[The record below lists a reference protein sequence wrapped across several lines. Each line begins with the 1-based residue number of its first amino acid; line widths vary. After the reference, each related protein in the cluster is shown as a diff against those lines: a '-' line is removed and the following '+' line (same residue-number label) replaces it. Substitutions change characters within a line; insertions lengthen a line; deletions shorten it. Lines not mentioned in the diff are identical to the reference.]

1 MMEVTDTP
9 IDTPSPAVQRR
20 RLRTELRR
28 ARLDAGLTQEQV
40 ATAMDWS
47 LSKLIRIENGSV
59 GISTNDLRAILL
71 EYKITDDRRVSEL
84 LALARA
90 ARERSWWSSYSD
102 SVPPRLLQLI
112 EYETAALITRN
123 FQPLIVPG
131 MLQTEEYA
139 RMSSRQLDPQM
150 SAGRVEALVEV
161 RMKRQELLRRS
172 DAPLQFFVMDE
183 AVVRRVV
190 GGEDLMRRQLQHVI
204 NVSDMPNVTVEIVPF
219 TAGLLRGLQSQFLIY
234 EFPDAADDDVLYLED
249 ARGALLSRDNQ
260 DEVLSFREQFEQL
273 REGSLGSEGSIEFL
287 RSLVEE
293 LK

>member
-1 MMEVTDTP
+1 MEAS
-9 IDTPSPAVQRR
+9 DTPSPVVQRR

-71 EYKITDDRRVSEL
+71 HYKIVDETHVSEL

-112 EYETAALITRN
+112 EYETAALIARN
-123 FQPLIVPG
+123 FQPLLVPG

-139 RMSSRQLDPQM
+139 RVSSRQLDPHM
-150 SAGRVEALVEV
+150 SASRVEALVEV
-161 RMKRQELLRRS
+161 RIKRQDLLRRS
-172 DAPLQFFVMDE
+172 DAPLQFFIMDE
-183 AVVRRVV
+183 AVVRRIV
-190 GGEDLMRRQLQHVI
+190 GGGDVMRRQLQHVI
-204 NVSDMPNVTVEIVPF
+204 DVSEMPNVTVEIVPF
-219 TAGLLRGLQSQFLIY
+219 TAGLFPGLQSQFLIY

-249 ARGALLSRDNQ
+249 GRGALLSRDNQ
-260 DEVLSFREQFEQL
+260 DEILSFREKFEQL
-273 REGSLGSEGSIEFL
+273 RGGSLGPEASVEFL
-287 RSLVEE
+287 RRLVEE